1 MIYEFEVPGEIT
13 GKARPRLNSYTGQV
27 YTPTKTKDY
36 ELLVKQY
43 FKLKYPKS
51 EVFEGRLFVKI
62 IAFFKVPKN
71 ITKKEKNEIA
81 EGRKSPTK
89 KPDIDNIVKIILDSL
104 NRVCFKDDNQIT
116 KIEVEKIY
124 SEEEKIYVRI
134 EEY

>member
-71 ITKKEKNEIA
+71 TTKKERNEIA
-81 EGRKSPTK
+81 EGKKSPTK

-104 NRVCFKDDNQIT
+104 NKVCFKDDNQIT
-116 KIEVEKIY
+116 KIEVEKVY